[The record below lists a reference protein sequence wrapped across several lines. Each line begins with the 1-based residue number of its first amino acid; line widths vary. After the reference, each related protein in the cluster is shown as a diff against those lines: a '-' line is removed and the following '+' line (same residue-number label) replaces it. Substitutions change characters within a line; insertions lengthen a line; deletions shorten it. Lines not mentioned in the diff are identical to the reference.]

1 MVQIPSHISRPTVS
15 FSAQPPTVYSGGVSR
30 AMMQQTQMMSGG
42 GASSSGGLSRFFSFP
57 QFNLSSWIQTKD
69 GQFIARIFIAFIVL
83 GLLAFVLHKWFKN
96 RLEEDASFQP
106 SCPTW
111 LMGSPI
117 PGTCSFQ
124 KKENYKNKKKDDD
137 DETDSEEEETD
148 DEEEVKPKN
157 KNRKTKGN
165 GRENFAQKKGK
176 RREKFTVLGKPHPM
190 EQGQRDIQSYTQLR
204 SSYGPKEIPHEYA
217 TCLQTNPDNHRTCDF
232 WKNLDA
238 KPRPVRKLMRANDF
252 QDVVPLSKTYPLFEN
267 AIPAAS
273 MSGGGAFGNYASV
286 NFSS

>member
-15 FSAQPPTVYSGGVSR
+15 FSAQPPTVYSGGLSR

-42 GASSSGGLSRFFSFP
+42 GSSSGGLSRFFSFP
-57 QFNLSSWIQTKD
+57 QFNLSHWIETKD

-83 GLLAFVLHKWFKN
+83 GLLAFVLHKWFKK

-124 KKENYKNKKKDDD
+124 KKENYKNKKKNDDD
-137 DETDSEEEETD
+137 DETDDEEEES
-148 DEEEVKPKN
+148 DEEEDKPKN
-157 KNRKTKGN
+157 VKKGANR
-165 GRENFAQKKGK
+165 RENFTQKKGGK

-204 SSYGPKEIPHEYA
+204 SSYGTKEIPHEYA
-217 TCLQTNPDNHRTCDF
+217 TCLQTNPDNHKTCDF

-267 AIPAAS
+267 TIPAAS